1 MDLSRNEEGS
11 HKSGQPE
18 DNPEIM
24 TNQVDDT
31 SVRFLQNLCQLNKDL
46 KTFAKTFKKLNRYN

>member
-1 MDLSRNEEGS
+1 MDSSRNEEGS

-24 TNQVDDT
+24 TNLAVDT
-31 SVRFLQNLCQLNKDL
+31 SVRFLPNLHQLNRDL
-46 KTFAKTFKKLNRYN
+46 HTFAKTVYST